1 MSPIIII
8 SRTFYKRDND
18 IPPVSMKGQKK
29 ERNKKEGTADSKD
42 TTRVFFQIRRL
53 NKTKKLY
60 VGFAGFA

>member
-1 MSPIIII
+1 
-8 SRTFYKRDND
+8 
-18 IPPVSMKGQKK
+18 MKGQKK

>member
-29 ERNKKEGTADSKD
+29 KEIKKKKRRIQK
-42 TTRVFFQIRRL
+42 TRHACFFRS
-53 NKTKKLY
+53 
-60 VGFAGFA
+60 VV